1 MFGDCHMHMILD
13 GVYYRDAI
21 DRHKEKVVESDV
33 RAILQQYADAG
44 VTFLRDGGDAW
55 RVADTAKELSAEYG
69 IDYLSPSFPIH
80 KKGRYGGFIGLG
92 FSNMKEY
99 RILVDRAAEYG
110 ADFIKIMISGLMDFD
125 VFGRLTCE
133 PLSAEEIAEMIHI
146 AHEEGFAVMAHANG
160 ARTVEAAV
168 KAGID
173 SIEHGAYMDD
183 EAVSALAESDAAW
196 VPTISTV
203 GNLIGDGRYSAEAL
217 RSIYDF
223 QRERIAQ
230 FCSLGGRLGLGSDAG
245 AYLVPHVKGI
255 ETEYEHLKDIVPD
268 AEKTFTEAEE
278 YIRKRFRRG

>member
-1 MFGDCHMHMILD
+1 
-13 GVYYRDAI
+13 
-21 DRHKEKVVESDV
+21 
-33 RAILQQYADAG
+33 
-44 VTFLRDGGDAW
+44 
-55 RVADTAKELSAEYG
+55 
-69 IDYLSPSFPIH
+69 
-80 KKGRYGGFIGLG
+80 
-92 FSNMKEY
+92 
-99 RILVDRAAEYG
+99 
-110 ADFIKIMISGLMDFD
+110 FIKIMISGLMDFD